1 MGRLDNLKV
10 GVALCGSFC
19 TFSRVLTQ
27 IQDIIDEGADVTA
40 IMSYNSS
47 SMDTRFGT
55 AEYFKSELKRM
66 THKDIIMTIE
76 KAEEVGPK
84 KMFDVLVVM
93 PCTGSTAECQKNICI
108 TPF

>member
-1 MGRLDNLKV
+1 MGKLDNLKV

-19 TFSRVLTQ
+19 TFSKVLVQ
-27 IQDIIDEGADVTA
+27 IQNLIDEGADVTA
-40 IMSYNSS
+40 IMSYNAS

-55 AEYFKSELKRM
+55 AEYFREKLKEI
-66 THKDIIMTIE
+66 TGKNIIMTIE

-93 PCTGSTAECQKNICI
+93 PCTASIIKCQQIGCI
-108 TPF
+108 TTL